1 MTHTFVYI
9 LIDTFAVPY
18 LRGRKWVD
26 CVAEICHSGLAHPL
40 LMGNRHDRKFSG
52 VLLGNGKRGLLCL
65 LSVCFAIDTVPI
77 GSMAVRASDA
87 WCSNSSETVPD
98 CPWRYPFQLELSSL

>member
-87 WCSNSSETVPD
+87 
-98 CPWRYPFQLELSSL
+98 